1 MSENLR
7 KLVSVRRITAINDI
21 PGADLIKVATIGG
34 GWPVVVKV
42 NEFKVGDL
50 CAYFEI
56 DSFLPESDERYAF
69 LMKSTREFEGVR
81 GHKLRTIK
89 LRGQVSQGLAL
100 PLHLFFADFE
110 GSKFDEGQEL
120 SEFFTEGQEL
130 TELLGIKKWEATL
143 PAELAGQAE
152 GLFPSFIR
160 KTDQERCQNL
170 VAEIFGYEDTYT
182 PFTNHASVPTEAWE
196 SMIVKGEVVFDSPS
210 GTYMKVNKAKGDP
223 NARYEVT
230 LKCDGSSM
238 TVFARNEIQDDP
250 SLGQMNSGV
259 CSRNLQLK
267 VNEANAENSY
277 VKLALQSGLLGVLE
291 HLARE
296 GEGNFAVQGELMG
309 PGIQGNREGLTGTRF
324 YVFDVQN
331 IDEGRYLTP
340 EERREFMQ
348 KLYRE
353 GVSPNLVDH
362 VPVLQFNVTLDQL
375 GIRNVTDLL
384 KYAEG
389 PSITNKVREGLV
401 FKRMDG
407 KWSFKAISNLFLIG
421 EKE

>member
-42 NEFKVGDL
+42 GEFAVGDL

-69 LMKSTREFEGVR
+69 LMKNVREFEGVR

-100 PLHLFFADFE
+100 PLNLFFADFE
-110 GSKFDEGQEL
+110 GSEFDEGQEL
-120 SEFFTEGQEL
+120 SEFFTEGREL
-130 TELLGIKKWEATL
+130 TQLLGIKKWEATL

-170 VAEIFGYEDTYT
+170 VPEIFGYEDTYM
-182 PFTNHASVPTEAWE
+182 PFTAENVPQEAID
-196 SMIVKGEVVFDSPS
+196 SMTAKGELMTIDGVV
-210 GTYMKVNKAKGDP
+210 YKVNKAKADP

-291 HLARE
+291 QFARD

-309 PGIQGNREGLTGTRF
+309 PGIQGNREGLVATRF

-331 IDEGRYLTP
+331 LDEGRYLTP

-348 KLYRE
+348 KLYRA
-353 GVSPNLVDH
+353 GVSLNLVDH
-362 VPVLQFNVTLDQL
+362 VPVLQFNVTLEQL
-375 GIRNVTDLL
+375 GIRNINDLL

-389 PSITNKVREGLV
+389 PSIANKVREGLV

-407 KWSFKAISNLFLIG
+407 KWSFKAISNAFLMG

>member
-1 MSENLR
+1 MEYEVLLEEFSGL
-7 KLVSVRRITAINDI
+7 I
-21 PGADLIKVATIGG
+21 PLDDPRVFDVDWA
-34 GWPVVVKV
+34 
-42 NEFKVGDL
+42 
-50 CAYFEI
+50 
-56 DSFLPESDERYAF
+56 RY
-69 LMKSTREFEGVR
+69 
-81 GHKLRTIK
+81 
-89 LRGQVSQGLAL
+89 
-100 PLHLFFADFE
+100 
-110 GSKFDEGQEL
+110 
-120 SEFFTEGQEL
+120 
-130 TELLGIKKWEATL
+130 LGIKKWEATL

-170 VAEIFGYEDTYT
+170 VPEIFGYEDTYEV
-182 PFTNHASVPTEAWE
+182 FTAQNVPQEAIDN
-196 SMIVKGEVVFDSPS
+196 MTAKGELITIDGVVH
-210 GTYMKVNKAKGDP
+210 KVHKAKGDP

-267 VNEANAENSY
+267 VNDANAENSY
-277 VKLALQSGLLGVLE
+277 VKLTLQSGLLGVLE
-291 HLARE
+291 TFARD

-309 PGIQGNREGLTGTRF
+309 PGIQGNREGLQACRF

-331 IDEGRYLTP
+331 LDEGRYLTP
-340 EERREFMQ
+340 EERRQFMD
-348 KLYRE
+348 KMHRA
-353 GVSPNLVDH
+353 GVSPDLVDH

-375 GIRNVTDLL
+375 GIRNVADLL

-389 PSITNKVREGLV
+389 PSIANKVREGLV

-407 KWSFKAISNLFLIG
+407 RWSFKAISNLFLMG

>member
-1 MSENLR
+1 MSEKNLR
-7 KLVSVRRITAINDI
+7 KLVSVRRITAIEDI
-21 PGADLIKVATIGG
+21 PGADLIKVATVGG
-34 GWPVVVKV
+34 GWKVVVKV

-56 DSFLPESDERYAF
+56 DSFLPESDARYAF

-100 PLHLFFADFE
+100 PVSLFFDDFV
-110 GSKFDEGQEL
+110 GSDFDEGQEL
-120 SEFFTEGQEL
+120 SEFFTEGQDL
-130 TELLGIKKWEATL
+130 TDLLGIKKWEATL

-170 VAEIFGYEDTYT
+170 VPEIFGYEDTYEV
-182 PFTNHASVPTEAWE
+182 FTAQNVPQEAIDN
-196 SMIVKGEVVFDSPS
+196 MTAKGELITIDGVVHR
-210 GTYMKVNKAKGDP
+210 VHKAKADQ

-267 VNEANAENSY
+267 VNDANAENSY

-291 HLARE
+291 MFARD

-309 PGIQGNREGLTGTRF
+309 PGIQGNREGLQACRF

-331 IDEGRYLTP
+331 LDEGRYLTP
-340 EERREFMQ
+340 EERREFMD
-348 KLYRE
+348 KMHRA
-353 GVSPNLVDH
+353 GVSPDLVDH

-375 GIRNVTDLL
+375 GIRNVADLL

-389 PSITNKVREGLV
+389 PSIANKVREGLV

-407 KWSFKAISNLFLIG
+407 RWSFKAISNLFLMG

>member
-34 GWPVVVKV
+34 GWPVVVKA
-42 NEFKVGDL
+42 NEFKAGDL

-100 PLHLFFADFE
+100 PLHMFFADFE

-170 VAEIFGYEDTYT
+170 VPEIFGYEDTHV
-182 PFTNHASVPTEAWE
+182 PFTAENIPQEAIDA
-196 SMIVKGEVVFDSPS
+196 MIAKGEL
-210 GTYMKVNKAKGDP
+210 TYIDGVLHKVYKAKGDP

-238 TVFARNEIQDDP
+238 TVFARNEIQEDV

-267 VNEANAENSY
+267 INAANAENSY
-277 VKLALQSGLLGVLE
+277 VKLALQSGLLGILE
-291 HLARE
+291 HFARD
-296 GEGNFAVQGELMG
+296 GKGNFAVQGELMG
-309 PGIQGNREGLTGTRF
+309 PGIQGNREGLTSTRF

-331 IDEGRYLTP
+331 LDEGRYLNP

-348 KLYRE
+348 ALYGA
-353 GVSPNLVDH
+353 GVNPDLVDH

-375 GIRNVTDLL
+375 GIHNVTDLL

-401 FKRMDG
+401 FKRMDA
-407 KWSFKAISNLFLIG
+407 KWSFKAISNLFLMG

>member
-34 GWPVVVKV
+34 GWPVVVKA

-100 PLHLFFADFE
+100 PLNMFFADFE

-120 SEFFTEGQEL
+120 SEFFIEGQEL

-170 VAEIFGYEDTYT
+170 VAEIFGYEDTHV
-182 PFTNHASVPTEAWE
+182 PFTAENVPQEAID
-196 SMIVKGEVVFDSPS
+196 SMTAKGELTVINGVVH
-210 GTYMKVNKAKGDP
+210 KVHKAKGDP

-250 SLGQMNSGV
+250 GSGQMNSGV

-291 HLARE
+291 MFARD

-309 PGIQGNREGLTGTRF
+309 PGIQGNREGLNSTRL

-331 IDEGRYLTP
+331 LDEGRYLTP
-340 EERREFMQ
+340 DERREFMY
-348 KLYRE
+348 KLHRA
-353 GVSPNLVDH
+353 GVNPNLVDH

-375 GIRNVTDLL
+375 GIRNVADLL

-401 FKRMDG
+401 FKRMDA
-407 KWSFKAISNLFLIG
+407 KWSFKAISNLFLMG

>member
-7 KLVSVRRITAINDI
+7 KLVSVRRITDINDI

-100 PLHLFFADFE
+100 PLSLFIADFE

-120 SEFFTEGQEL
+120 TEFFREGQEL

-170 VAEIFGYEDTYT
+170 VPEIFGYEDTHEV
-182 PFTNHASVPTEAWE
+182 FTAPNVPQEAID
-196 SMIVKGEVVFDSPS
+196 SMTAKGELITIDGVVH
-210 GTYMKVNKAKGDP
+210 KVHKAKGDP
-223 NARYEVT
+223 NARYEVS

-267 VNEANAENSY
+267 VNDANAENSY

-291 HLARE
+291 MFARD

-309 PGIQGNREGLTGTRF
+309 SGIQGNREGLTGTRF

-331 IDEGRYLTP
+331 LDEGRYLTP
-340 EERREFMQ
+340 EERREFMD
-348 KLYRE
+348 KLYRA

-375 GIRNVTDLL
+375 GLRTVADLL

-389 PSITNKVREGLV
+389 PSIANKVREGLV

-407 KWSFKAISNLFLIG
+407 KWSFKAISNLFLMG
-421 EKE
+421 EKD